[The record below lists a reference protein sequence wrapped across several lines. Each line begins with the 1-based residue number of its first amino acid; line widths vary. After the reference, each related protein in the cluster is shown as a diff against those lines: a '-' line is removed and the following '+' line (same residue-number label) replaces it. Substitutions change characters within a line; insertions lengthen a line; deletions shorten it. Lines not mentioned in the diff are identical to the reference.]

1 MTGHIEITDQ
11 DGIRIVAMRRPEKK
25 NALTQ
30 AMYLA
35 MAEAIATAS
44 EDAAVRCVLI
54 AGESGSFSA
63 GNDLEDFL
71 KAVETGAGAGAA
83 LIFLHALTRCDK
95 PLVAAVDGIAVG
107 IGTTM
112 LFHCDHVVASPT
124 SVFSTPFTQ
133 LGLVP
138 EGGSSLLAPRALGA
152 KRAFELLVMGRPIDA
167 DTALACG
174 LISAIAENAETA
186 AMNAAREIAALPG
199 EAVKLS
205 RQLLRGAPDEVVKRI
220 DEEAAL
226 FARRMGSAEA
236 LAAFKAFLS
245 RKK

>member
-1 MTGHIEITDQ
+1 MTGHIATTDQ
-11 DGIRIVAMRRPEKK
+11 GDIRIVAMRRPEKK

-30 AMYLA
+30 AMYLS
-35 MAEAIATAS
+35 MAEVIATAS
-44 EDAAVRCVLI
+44 NDSTIRCILVV
-54 AGESGSFSA
+54 GEPGSFSA

-71 KAVETGAGAGAA
+71 QAVETGAGARAA
-83 LIFLHALTRCDK
+83 LTFLHALARCDK

-112 LFHCDHVVASPT
+112 LFHCDHVVASPA
-124 SVFSTPFTQ
+124 SRFSTPFTQ

-138 EGGSSLLAPRALGA
+138 EGGSSLLAPRALGM
-152 KRAFELLVMGRPIDA
+152 KRAFDLLVMGRPIDA

-174 LISAIAENAETA
+174 LISAIAENADTA
-186 AMNAAREIAALPG
+186 AMSTAREIAGLPP

-205 RQLLRGAPDEVVKRI
+205 RQLLRGSPDEIVKRI
-220 DEEAAL
+220 DEEAVL
-226 FARRMGSAEA
+226 FAKRMGSAEA